1 MYLFL
6 KTYKRLSN
14 VPGRPCISNCGIPA
28 EKVSEFLDFHRKPVM
43 QSSRSYIKDSGDFI
57 RKIKDI
63 HYTPSNVILVT
74 AHVFKTLKNIFDKI
88 KNQTI
93 SNADLD

>member
-14 VPGRPCISNCGIPA
+14 VPRRPGISNCGILK
-28 EKVSEFLDFHRKPVM
+28 EKLSEFLDFHLKPLM

-63 HYTPSNVILVT
+63 HYTPSNAILVT
-74 AHVFKTLKNIFDKI
+74 PDVVKTLNKF
-88 KNQTI
+88 
-93 SNADLD
+93 